1 MSANSNANVFSP
13 LPTSDRIALAWFSPA
28 LDLSNKQLRALPSK
42 QFKKAWYAIAFLYS
56 GLNPDEATDH
66 GTEISFESNDTFMA
80 GEIDPRLVAPY
91 YVESGWPLVLEA
103 IANEAWRRFDA
114 GLLLDDELY
123 CCDAQRAGLLNR
135 NPHLADAG

>member
-1 MSANSNANVFSP
+1 MSANSIANVLSP
-13 LPTSDRIALAWFSPA
+13 LPTSDRMALEWLSHA
-28 LDLSNKQLRALPSK
+28 LDLSDKQLRWLPSK
-42 QFKKAWYAIAFLYS
+42 QFMKAWYSIAFLYG
-56 GLNPDEATDH
+56 GLHPDAATDH
-66 GTEISFESNDTFMA
+66 GTEISFESDNTYMA
-80 GEIDPRLVAPY
+80 GEIDSRLVAPY

-123 CCDAQRAGLLNR
+123 CCDAQRAGLLHR